1 MAEILANIGNAFWY
15 WYWIDTQNN
24 PLELERGKCVSYK
37 DLDKGSNTSLV
48 VPEALAH
55 RLQRRTARFV
65 QNGQWGLEIHK
76 FFDSIIPSMRISK
89 IQNGRQSLESGLP
102 LGL

>member
-37 DLDKGSNTSLV
+37 DLDEGSNTSLV
-48 VPEALAH
+48 VLGALAH

-65 QNGQWGLEIHK
+65 QNGQWGLEIG
-76 FFDSIIPSMRISK
+76 
-89 IQNGRQSLESGLP
+89 QT
-102 LGL
+102 LGYWTLRSTFAT